1 MGEKTATFNAYAF
14 PGHKNIFNG
23 YDNLLAALAYAK
35 NRYGSNLAG
44 LGKGH
49 GYAQGG
55 IVSQHGFYE
64 VAEQNMPEIIIP
76 LDPAKKMRANELLG
90 QANQR
95 INGAQSQQIVVQSD
109 TAQLEQGVNQLV
121 QLMSLMLGVN
131 QDQLKAM
138 QAQGGIN
145 LPNLM
150 NQMGMAQ
157 TTHNYQSI

>member
-1 MGEKTATFNAYAF
+1 M
-14 PGHKNIFNG
+14 
-23 YDNLLAALAYAK
+23 LAALAYAK

-44 LGKGH
+44 LGEGH

-76 LDPAKKMRANELLG
+76 LDPAKKIRANELLG

-95 INGAQSQQIVVQSD
+95 INGAQPQQVVVQSD
-109 TAQLEQGVNQLV
+109 TAQLEQKFDNVITL
-121 QLMSLMLGVN
+121 LSLMLGVN
-131 QDQLKAM
+131 QDQLKAL
-138 QAQGGIN
+138 QSQGGIN